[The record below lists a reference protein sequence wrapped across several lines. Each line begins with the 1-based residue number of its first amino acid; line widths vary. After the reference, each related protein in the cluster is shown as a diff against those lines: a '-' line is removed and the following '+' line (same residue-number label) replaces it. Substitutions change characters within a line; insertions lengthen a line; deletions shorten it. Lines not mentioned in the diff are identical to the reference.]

1 MICIFDKDD
10 FRFSNTAVTIG
21 KFDALHIGHKA
32 LIGRMAEYKKA
43 GLKTVVLRL
52 DIPSDGYPG
61 YSGDYCNAGN
71 CGYLRYSDN
80 SEGSGNLGNSGD
92 SGNLGNSGDSGN
104 LGDSWQQIRT
114 ESERIGILERLGT
127 DIYIRLAFTE
137 KLARMSAEDF
147 IKDYLV
153 GKLDVRK
160 LIVGEDFRF
169 GHERRGNIEMLTDA
183 GRKYGFETTEVAK
196 IRMNGEAVSSSNIR
210 RLLKNGETEKV
221 RELLGDDRD
230 LRNADQIS
238 AFLKE

>member
-52 DIPSDGYPG
+52 DIPSDGYLGYSG

-71 CGYLRYSDN
+71 CGSLHYSDN
-80 SEGSGNLGNSGD
+80 SGG
-92 SGNLGNSGDSGN
+92 SGN

-238 AFLKE
+238 AFQKSDRMVTGMVTKI